1 MGGIAQYSDKHL
13 RTAAGA
19 FALDVSEGSPMA
31 TCADRLRTLAHDH
44 PEWWAGAS
52 GEITVRPLGR
62 GESFAAHLLRRGERE
77 LVLRIPHKP
86 LDELPQSLEAEHEI
100 LGRVPAGLAAAPV
113 AVHQPTTEDLR
124 AWSVTTRVPGRV
136 LPAADWADAELL
148 SALAASLAHLHH
160 DGDQAGLPDPGRPDP
175 VGAADLAHDW
185 WRENEQRS
193 ARVLADLW
201 PAVRRHQQ
209 LAAVAFD
216 DVAPV
221 LLHGDPAAANLL
233 VDDDGTVRFVDW
245 EWAQRGDPARDL
257 AFIGG
262 PITAEP
268 WYAALDDDLLR
279 DQTAHYLAERSR
291 RSGAPSEP
299 VGPVLERRR
308 AHLVHEVFF
317 TAAHLHRTGEEERCA
332 ALLAQVSDVVR

>member
-1 MGGIAQYSDKHL
+1 MDPS
-13 RTAAGA
+13 
-19 FALDVSEGSPMA
+19 
-31 TCADRLRTLAHDH
+31 ADPLRTLAHDH

-62 GESFAAHLLRRGERE
+62 GESFTAHLLRRGERE

-160 DGDQAGLPDPGRPDP
+160 AGDQAGLPDPGRPDP
-175 VGAADLAHDW
+175 VGAADLAHHW
-185 WRENEQRS
+185 WRENEQGS

-245 EWAQRGDPARDL
+245 EWA
-257 AFIGG
+257 
-262 PITAEP
+262 
-268 WYAALDDDLLR
+268 
-279 DQTAHYLAERSR
+279 
-291 RSGAPSEP
+291 
-299 VGPVLERRR
+299 
-308 AHLVHEVFF
+308 
-317 TAAHLHRTGEEERCA
+317 
-332 ALLAQVSDVVR
+332 